1 MIASTRGTITVF
13 ARIRIATIRTR
24 PTNGRRNEVVADE
37 AVAMR
42 GSLVL
47 DGFDSANYRCGGGKI
62 GTGPFATCS
71 STVPK
76 RNLTAFC
83 LSESCAR
90 MTT

>member
-24 PTNGRRNEVVADE
+24 PTNGRRNEARDE

-71 STVPK
+71 STVPE
-76 RNLTAFC
+76 RNLTALC
-83 LSESCAR
+83 PPESAR